1 MLYSNLRQFAADE
14 FHLLFVDVLASVFAE
29 VEERVEHGAVKARV
43 FAGAL
48 HFDEVLGIL
57 HHDVHVDVGGGV
69 FDIAEV
75 AKRVAAYDAH
85 GNGGD
90 AVLQDLLS
98 DAEAFLDFLEREGK
112 GHEAAD
118 DARGTRASVGFD
130 HVAVDHDGV
139 LAEGCKV
146 GCAAQRTAYQ
156 ALDFLR
162 ATAGAFAFAFYALAR
177 ALREQTVFSRNPARA
192 ATGEPVRNF
201 REERCV
207 ADDAGASHFDEDG
220 TIGTG
225 DESGGHLEI
234 AVFFWFSVCTCVSH
248 GNKIVVSKQ
257 WLVVGE
263 PVEPW
268 ARSRSSL

>member
-1 MLYSNLRQFAADE
+1 M
-14 FHLLFVDVLASVFAE
+14 
-29 VEERVEHGAVKARV
+29 

-48 HFDEVLGIL
+48 YFDEVLRVL
-57 HHDVHVDVGGGV
+57 HHDVHVDVGGGI

-75 AKRVAAYDAH
+75 AKRIAAHDAH
-85 GNGGD
+85 GNRGD
-90 AVLQDLLS
+90 SVLQNLLR
-98 DAEAFLDFLEREGK
+98 DAEAFLDFLHCNSK

-118 DARGTRASVGFD
+118 NASGTGAAVGFD

-146 GCAAQRTAYQ
+146 GCAAQRAAYQ

-162 ATAGAFAFAFYALAR
+162 TAACAFAFAFYALAR
-177 ALREQTVFSRNPARA
+177 ALREQTVFGGNPARA
-192 ATGEPVRNF
+192 AAGEPVRDF
-201 REERCV
+201 REEGGV
-207 ADDAGASHFDEDG
+207 ADDAGTSHFDEDG
-220 TIGTG
+220 SVGAG
-225 DESGGHLEI
+225 NKARGHLEI
-234 AVFFWFSVCTCVSH
+234 AVFFWFSVCTCVGH